1 MTRAFKTGPSKTA
14 PSKTG
19 PLTAR
24 PSPNFNARAAGTD
37 VSMLILH
44 YTNMAD
50 TEAALARLCDPASE
64 VSAHYLIARDGEVFA
79 LVDEAARAWHAG
91 VSAWQGLRDINSA
104 SVGIELDHLG
114 HDANGHMA
122 AYPPAQMA
130 ALVDLSKAIIAR
142 HNIASDKVL
151 GHSDVAPGRKIDP
164 GEALDWA
171 ALAEAGVGLWP
182 EAAEPEEVATLKSG
196 DATPAG
202 AALQQALR
210 AYGYDI
216 AHDGVF
222 GAQMM
227 AVISAF
233 QRHFRPSCVD
243 GQADGET
250 QTLVYAVCRAQAA
263 LDRGSVSP

>member
-1 MTRAFKTGPSKTA
+1 
-14 PSKTG
+14 
-19 PLTAR
+19 
-24 PSPNFNARAAGTD
+24 
-37 VSMLILH
+37 MLILH

-91 VSAWQGLRDINSA
+91 VSAWQGLRDINST

-151 GHSDVAPGRKIDP
+151 GHSDVAP
-164 GEALDWA
+164 
-171 ALAEAGVGLWP
+171 
-182 EAAEPEEVATLKSG
+182 
-196 DATPAG
+196 
-202 AALQQALR
+202 
-210 AYGYDI
+210 
-216 AHDGVF
+216 
-222 GAQMM
+222 
-227 AVISAF
+227 
-233 QRHFRPSCVD
+233 
-243 GQADGET
+243 
-250 QTLVYAVCRAQAA
+250 RAQNRPG
-263 LDRGSVSP
+263 RGAGLGSTGRSGCRFVAGSGGAGRGGDLEIG

>member
-1 MTRAFKTGPSKTA
+1 MTRASKIR
-14 PSKTG
+14 
-19 PLTAR
+19 PLTKR

-37 VSMLILH
+37 ISMLVLH

-50 TEAALARLCDPASE
+50 AEAALTRLCDPASE
-64 VSAHYLIARDGEVFA
+64 VSAHYLIARNGEVFA

-91 VSAWQGLRDINSA
+91 VSAWQGVGDINSA
-104 SVGIELDHLG
+104 SIGIELDHPG
-114 HDANGHMA
+114 HAANGAMD

-130 ALVDLSKAIIAR
+130 ALVDVSKDIIAR
-142 HNIASDKVL
+142 HNIAPDRVL

-171 ALAEAGVGLWP
+171 ALAREGVGLWP
-182 EAAEPEEVATLKSG
+182 EAAQPEDVATLKPG
-196 DATPAG
+196 DATPAV

-222 GAQMM
+222 GAQMS

-263 LDRGSVSP
+263 LDRGPVSP

>member
-1 MTRAFKTGPSKTA
+1 MTGSP
-14 PSKTG
+14 
-19 PLTAR
+19 TAR
-24 PSPNFNARAAGTD
+24 PSPNFNARATGTD
-37 VSMLILH
+37 ISMLILH
-44 YTNMAD
+44 YTNMTDA
-50 TEAALARLCDPASE
+50 EAALARLVDPASQ

-79 LVDEAARAWHAG
+79 LVDEADRAWHAG
-91 VSAWQGLRDINSA
+91 VSAWQGIRDINSA
-104 SVGIELDHLG
+104 SVGIELDHPG
-114 HDANGHMA
+114 HDVGGQMI

-130 ALVDLSKAIIAR
+130 ALVDLSKAIITR
-142 HNIASDKVL
+142 HNITPDKVL

-171 ALAEAGVGLWP
+171 ALAREGVGLWP
-182 EAAEPEEVATLKSG
+182 EAVEPEEVATLKLG
-196 DATPAG
+196 DATPAV

-222 GAQMM
+222 GPQMS

-250 QTLVYAVCRAQAA
+250 QTLVYTVCRAQAA
-263 LDRGSVSP
+263 LDQGSVSP

>member
-1 MTRAFKTGPSKTA
+1 MTRPSETKPFT
-14 PSKTG
+14 P
-19 PLTAR
+19 R
-24 PSPNFNARAAGTD
+24 PSANFNARAAGID

-44 YTNMAD
+44 YTNMTDA
-50 TEAALARLCDPASE
+50 EAALERLCDPASE

-79 LVDEAARAWHAG
+79 LVDEADRAWHAG
-91 VSAWQGLRDINSA
+91 VSAWQGINDINSA
-104 SVGIELDHLG
+104 SIGIELDHPG
-114 HDANGHMA
+114 HDANGHMD

-142 HNIASDKVL
+142 HNIAPDRVL

-164 GEALDWA
+164 GEGLDWR
-171 ALAEAGVGLWP
+171 ALARKGVGLWP
-182 EAAEPEEVATLKSG
+182 DAVVPEKVETLRTG
-196 DATPAG
+196 DATPAV

-222 GAQMM
+222 GPQMS

-263 LDRGSVSP
+263 LDRRSVSP